1 MANKVYWTMQEIM
14 NDRGLTRGC
23 RDGLV
28 NTMNNTGGPVELDGR
43 ICRPYQPAQITQAR
57 PMGMHFASAAEETA
71 ITRALGENQV
81 IEGEVVE
88 VTMPQPPAPTYM
100 RGHAI
105 PADVVLEARADLMA
119 QDAAWTRRATVRL
132 LNARRKK
139 RRNLTDSEIHDIT
152 RSTK

>member
-1 MANKVYWTMQEIM
+1 MKKVYWTMQEIV
-14 NDRGLTRGC
+14 NDRGLTREL

-28 NTMNNTGGPVELDGR
+28 NTMNNTGGPVELDGHFVH
-43 ICRPYQPAQITQAR
+43 PYQPAQITKTQ
-57 PMGMHFASAAEETA
+57 PMGMHFASAAEEAA
-71 ITRALGENQV
+71 ITRALGEDQV

-88 VTMPQPPAPTYM
+88 ISIPQPYPQNYQ

-105 PADVVLEARADLMA
+105 PADVVLEARADLLA
-119 QDAAWTRRATVRL
+119 QQAAWTRRATVRL

-139 RRNLTDSEIHDIT
+139 GRNLTDYEIRAIT

>member
-1 MANKVYWTMQEIM
+1 MKKVYWTMSEIM
-14 NDRGLTRGC
+14 NDSGLKPAWRE
-23 RDGLV
+23 GLV

-43 ICRPYQPAQITQAR
+43 ICRPYQPAQITKVR
-57 PMGMHFASAAEETA
+57 PMGMHFASDAEEAA
-71 ITRALGENQV
+71 ITHALGEDQV

-88 VTMPQPPAPTYM
+88 ITNPQPTAPTYM

-105 PADVVLEARADLMA
+105 PADAVLEARADLIA
-119 QDAAWTRRATVRL
+119 QNAAWTRRATVRL

-139 RRNLTDSEIHDIT
+139 GRNLTASEIHAIT